1 VSAETTPAYRTGRS
15 YTRARRMPWVVGKIQ
30 GVSLPFGPYT
40 ATQLAVLLGGGW
52 MLVQTFRLWSHL
64 GPAGLL
70 VLVFPPAAAWAVRHA
85 KIEGRSPVRAAAGFL
100 ALLTEPQCGRIGGH
114 LARDH
119 RPVTLKGRIRIATV
133 ATTPAHVTEAS
144 PAEKLIAP
152 AAKPRFKPFTA
163 SVPAPTALQT
173 LLAGTTAQQSSEAV
187 SKECGSPSGT

>member
-1 VSAETTPAYRTGRS
+1 VSADTAPAFRIGRS

-52 MLVQTFRLWSHL
+52 MLVQTFRFWTHL

-100 ALLTEPQCGRIGGH
+100 ALLAEPRHGRIGGH
-114 LARDH
+114 LARDS
-119 RPVTLKGRIRIATV
+119 RSVTLRGRIRIATT
-133 ATTPAHVTEAS
+133 AKTPAHVTEAS
-144 PAEKLIAP
+144 LAEKADVHIAMKPPAE
-152 AAKPRFKPFTA
+152 A
-163 SVPAPTALQT
+163 STSPVPVPTALQA
-173 LLAGTTAQQSSEAV
+173 LLAGAA
-187 SKECGSPSGT
+187 SGPGAGR

>member
-1 VSAETTPAYRTGRS
+1 VSAEPAPAFRVGRS

-52 MLVQTFRLWSHL
+52 LLVQTFRFWSHL

-100 ALLTEPQCGRIGGH
+100 ALLAEPRYGRIGGH
-114 LARDH
+114 LARDR
-119 RPVTLKGRIRIATV
+119 RPVTLKGRIRV
-133 ATTPAHVTEAS
+133 ATPAKTLAR
-144 PAEKLIAP
+144 
-152 AAKPRFKPFTA
+152 KPEMAGVHTA
-163 SVPAPTALQT
+163 PAPTALQA
-173 LLAGTTAQQSSEAV
+173 LLAGTAPGPASGAV